1 MKTQAGK
8 RYVLTLQ
15 TSGLVGD
22 ADWLP
27 LPLSQRYPVSVLG
40 VTVPKLSDGS
50 ARVEALVVWQGA
62 DGEISVGDLIDA
74 VDITQ
79 GVVPARAT
87 VIAVAE
93 ATDKP
98 VAATSA
104 TGFELV
110 AAVAILGFIAYALK
124 RTKETTWTS
133 QP

>member
-1 MKTQAGK
+1 
-8 RYVLTLQ
+8 LQ

-62 DGEISVGDLIDA
+62 DGEIAVGDLIDA

-87 VIAVAE
+87 VVAVAE
-93 ATDKP
+93 ATDRP

-124 RTKETTWTS
+124 RTKETVWTS